1 MCLIGDDL
9 KLSSIVVCFDDSLY
23 MMLGRFFVIFK
34 VVDIDIGIY
43 IIEKDSRWLF
53 FEGCLVSLNGMKV
66 CIFNNYKVILYE
78 KCF

>member
-9 KLSSIVVCFDDSLY
+9 KLSSIVVYFDDSLY
-23 MMLGRFFVIFK
+23 VMLGRFFVIFK